1 MKNSMHSNQQL
12 ETFAEEISDY
22 TVYKSKLEF
31 DRLKRQ
37 IKNRETVASLLNV
50 LLLVLFGI
58 IEIVV
63 YIVAVIVAP
72 SPPVLVA
79 LSIHMRNYSVNY
91 TDDNVKGESESKMKT
106 YALDAFIFAIIK
118 SFSIIV
124 WYFLSNYFIKLRKVS
139 TVKKVMR
146 WFVVELLVWTGFY
159 TM

>member
-1 MKNSMHSNQQL
+1 M

-22 TVYKSKLEF
+22 TVYKSKQEF
-31 DRLKRQ
+31 DRLKRL

-79 LSIHMRNYSVNY
+79 ISLHMRNYSVTY
-91 TDDNVKGESESKMKT
+91 TDE
-106 YALDAFIFAIIK
+106 
-118 SFSIIV
+118 IV
-124 WYFLSNYFIKLRKVS
+124 E
-139 TVKKVMR
+139 
-146 WFVVELLVWTGFY
+146 VEPY
-159 TM
+159 